1 MLFYYRCLKWEGS
14 KSRFVQII
22 GRTISW

>member
-1 MLFYYRCLKWEGS
+1 MLVYYRCLKWEGS